1 MAVKIEKKSSNSI
14 YALLDGDI
22 DHHSAKGIREKI
34 DEEIEKNRPNLLTL
48 DFGKVNFM
56 DSSGIGLILG
66 RYKLMKFLKGNIE
79 IINASP
85 RIERIIKLSGICKL
99 KSS

>member
-1 MAVKIEKKSSNSI
+1 MAVKIEKKSNNSI
-14 YALLDGDI
+14 YALLEGDI
-22 DHHSAKGIREKI
+22 DHHSAKSIREKI

-66 RYKLMKFLKGNIE
+66 RYKLMKFLNGNIE

-85 RIERIIKLSGICKL
+85 RIERIIKLSGLCKL